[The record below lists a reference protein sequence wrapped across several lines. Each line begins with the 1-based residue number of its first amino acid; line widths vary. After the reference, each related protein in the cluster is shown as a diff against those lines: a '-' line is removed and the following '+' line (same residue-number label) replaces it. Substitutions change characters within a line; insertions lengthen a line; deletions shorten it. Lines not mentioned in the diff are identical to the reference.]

1 MGRNRPLQPG
11 SVSKQRGFSL
21 AEALISMAMLAM
33 IMGAAASLFL
43 NYSRITKQSSP
54 KERNLVGGQLAL
66 ERMRSEVAEALVLR
80 EPAVNR
86 PSARLFFDKLDPSR
100 DRLPVP
106 LDPTQAFSPQAPTCQ
121 VEYSLVSGQLLRR
134 TRGSGFQS
142 EELLMDKVVGLA
154 TEFVAPAGVN
164 IRLTLQ
170 EEKAQNL
177 CGTFATVWIRP

>member
-1 MGRNRPLQPG
+1 M
-11 SVSKQRGFSL
+11 SKSRGFSL

-33 IMGAAASLFL
+33 ILGAAASLFL

-80 EPAVNR
+80 EPASGTT
-86 PSARLFFDKLDPSR
+86 SARLLFDKLDPAAN
-100 DRLPVP
+100 RLPVP
-106 LDPTQAFSPQAPTCQ
+106 LNPSQAFSPQSPICQ

-134 TRGSGFQS
+134 TRGAGYQS
-142 EELLMDKVVGLA
+142 QELLMDKVVGLA
-154 TEFVAPAGVN
+154 TQFVAPAGVN
-164 IRLTLQ
+164 ISLNLQ
-170 EEKAQNL
+170 EEKVQNL